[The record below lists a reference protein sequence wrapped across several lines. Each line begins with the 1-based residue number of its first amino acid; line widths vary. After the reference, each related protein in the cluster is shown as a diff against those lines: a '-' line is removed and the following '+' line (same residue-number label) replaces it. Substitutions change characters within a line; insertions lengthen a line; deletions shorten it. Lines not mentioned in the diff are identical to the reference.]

1 MRSLSKL
8 TPESAYG
15 QIKALIS
22 SAPADIY
29 KTQTTPET
37 QQWVGRVAALI
48 KDTLGAVG
56 TINLTTCRN
65 HLRSDIF
72 GPAAANQIMG
82 LLYEAVA
89 VVELELPAGAQGAFI
104 PAGSTFDA
112 MAAVS
117 KIFSSS
123 TKDLLVVDPYFDEKI
138 LTEFAQFAC
147 EGIAIRLLGDEAG
160 VKGTLNPAVKS
171 WHNQFG
177 NKRPL
182 SVRLAPPRSL
192 HDRLIFIDHAQV
204 WTVGQSFNALAAR
217 APTSFNKSD
226 DDTAALKLRAFG
238 DISDAAKPT

>member
-1 MRSLSKL
+1 MAKFFRVLSVLALAYFCTPTAAQAIPITIDFSGTL
-8 TPESAYG
+8 TQAMAGGCAYCG
-15 QIKALIS
+15 TYTATIFFDT
-22 SAPADIY
+22 AD
-29 KTQTTPET
+29 
-37 QQWVGRVAALI
+37 
-48 KDTLGAVG
+48 
-56 TINLTTCRN
+56 
-65 HLRSDIF
+65 
-72 GPAAANQIMG
+72 G
-82 LLYEAVA
+82 LLA
-89 VVELELPAGAQGAFI
+89 VVELELPASAQGAFI

-117 KIFSSS
+117 KIFASA

-138 LTEFAQFAC
+138 LIEFAQFAQ
-147 EGIAIRLLGDEAG
+147 ESVAVRLLGDEAG

-171 WHNQFG
+171 WKNQFG

-192 HDRLIFIDHAQV
+192 HDRLILIDGLQV

-238 DISDAAKPT
+238 DIWGAAKPI